1 MPEKEKITVRF
12 EPRTVRRCNQWIAE
26 ANCHSRNEF
35 IEKTVNYYVDRLMS
49 EDADSLPRSISVA
62 LDGRLSQL
70 ENRLSGLMYKVAVE
84 TDMQNGIIANLYRID
99 DDDLRKRRAE
109 SVKNVNRTNGKIRLE
124 DHMRGEDDSQWL
136 D

>member
-1 MPEKEKITVRF
+1 MAEKEKITVRF
-12 EPRTVRRCNQWIAE
+12 EPRTVRRCDQWIAE
-26 ANCHSRNEF
+26 ANCSSRNEF
-35 IEKTVNYYVDRLMS
+35 IEKAVNYYVDRLMA

-84 TDMQNGIIANLYRID
+84 TDMQNGIIADLYRID

-109 SVKNVNRTNGKIRLE
+109 SVKNVKRTNGKIRLE
-124 DHMRGEDDSQWL
+124 DHMRDEGDEAWL

>member
-1 MPEKEKITVRF
+1 MAEKEKITVRF
-12 EPRTVRRCNQWIAE
+12 EPRTVRRCDQWIAE

-35 IEKTVNYYVDRLMS
+35 IEKAANYYVDRLMA

-62 LDGRLSQL
+62 LDGRLSQM

-84 TDMQNGIIANLYRID
+84 TDMQNGIIADLYRID

-124 DHMRGEDDSQWL
+124 DHVRGEDDSQWL

>member
-1 MPEKEKITVRF
+1 MAEKEKITVRF
-12 EPRTVRRCNQWIAE
+12 EPRTVRRCDQWIAE
-26 ANCHSRNEF
+26 ANCKSRNEF
-35 IEKTVNYYVDRLMS
+35 IEKAANYYVDRLMA

-84 TDMQNGIIANLYRID
+84 TDMQNGIIADLYSID

-109 SVKNVNRTNGKIRLE
+109 SVKNVKRTNGKIRLE
-124 DHMRGEDDSQWL
+124 DHVRGEDDSQWL

>member
-1 MPEKEKITVRF
+1 M
-12 EPRTVRRCNQWIAE
+12 A
-26 ANCHSRNEF
+26 
-35 IEKTVNYYVDRLMS
+35 

>member
-1 MPEKEKITVRF
+1 MLEKEKITVRF
-12 EPRTVRRCNQWIAE
+12 EPRTVRRCDQWIAE
-26 ANCHSRNEF
+26 ANCKSRNEF
-35 IEKTVNYYVDRLMS
+35 IEKAVNYYVDRLMA

-62 LDGRLSQL
+62 LDGRLSQM

-84 TDMQNGIIANLYRID
+84 TDMQNGIIADLYRID

-124 DHMRGEDDSQWL
+124 DHMRGEDDSEWL

>member
-1 MPEKEKITVRF
+1 MRF

-62 LDGRLSQL
+62 LDGRLSQM
-70 ENRLSGLMYKVAVE
+70 E
-84 TDMQNGIIANLYRID
+84 
-99 DDDLRKRRAE
+99 E

-124 DHMRGEDDSQWL
+124 DHMRDEGDEAWL

>member
-1 MPEKEKITVRF
+1 MAEKEKITVRF
-12 EPRTVRRCNQWIAE
+12 EPRTVRRCDQWIAE
-26 ANCHSRNEF
+26 ANCSSRNEF
-35 IEKTVNYYVDRLMS
+35 IEKAVNYYVDRLMA

-62 LDGRLSQL
+62 LDGRLSQM

-84 TDMQNGIIANLYRID
+84 TDMQNGIIADMYSID

-109 SVKNVNRTNGKIRLE
+109 SVKNVKRTNGKIRLE

>member
-1 MPEKEKITVRF
+1 MAEKEKITVRF
-12 EPRTVRRCNQWIAE
+12 EPRTVRRCDQWIAE
-26 ANCHSRNEF
+26 ANCKSRNEF
-35 IEKTVNYYVDRLMS
+35 IEKAVNYYVDRLMA

-84 TDMQNGIIANLYRID
+84 TDMQNGIIADLYSID

-109 SVKNVNRTNGKIRLE
+109 SVKNVNRTKGKIRLE
-124 DHMRGEDDSQWL
+124 DHMRGEDDSLWL

>member
-1 MPEKEKITVRF
+1 MAEKEKITVRF
-12 EPRTVRRCNQWIAE
+12 VPRTVHRCDQWIAE
-26 ANCHSRNEF
+26 ANCSSRNKF
-35 IEKTVNYYVDRLMS
+35 IEKAVNYYVDRLMA
-49 EDADSLPRSISVA
+49 EDADLLPRSISVA

-84 TDMQNGIIANLYRID
+84 TDMQNGIIADLYSID

-109 SVKNVNRTNGKIRLE
+109 SVKNVKRTNGKIRLE
-124 DHMRGEDDSQWL
+124 DHVRGEDDSQWL